1 VNGGRLSETL
11 ALLLRENSGRAAILS
26 ADAERAIRRR
36 MAARWAG
43 SIAAIVA
50 VGAIGTVTV
59 VDAFAG
65 LRGDSAAT
73 QSPIPTPTIGVAAAT
88 FPVKGGPEF
97 VSTTAGLKCGDPV
110 PEPHPKEHDVGIALT
125 PTKPDYAGEVIQN
138 PGDTPSVIAR
148 LSQTVDTK
156 IGIVADSGISLIIGR
171 DGLVAGVLQYGPP
184 EMGWNALG
192 AGAAYEGQY
201 GTQLV
206 ASWIFCPGD
215 DTLTDSKFEAG
226 TYDVVAI
233 TRVFSTRE
241 SVALYQALGLA
252 RGGWNL
258 DPANLDPQGIYIPGS
273 YDCAQT
279 ISGQSPARACLPDFT
294 PNAKFDAAAAT
305 VTMLYDTKDFVGE
318 FSAVLV
324 SDPVSVFIPGKDSLP
339 WIQGFDAG
347 PLGAF
352 SSIDAFT
359 CGATAGYVSLSNQS
373 SESVALSLDGTS
385 SATMRTGGHFSA
397 TAWATGSPDG
407 SRVELLPGARIVYL
421 QSGAVTIPGS
431 NVSTV
436 GDTVVASAAVSA
448 GQPVTTNRFAGP
460 QALPL
465 AIEPLIPCPGIDAN
479 TITWSTSAV
488 LVGQWR
494 IVTPDGTV
502 TTMDTGQ
509 FLNVN

>member
-1 VNGGRLSETL
+1 
-11 ALLLRENSGRAAILS
+11 
-26 ADAERAIRRR
+26 
-36 MAARWAG
+36 MWARWAG
-43 SIAAIVA
+43 SIGAIVA

-59 VDAFAG
+59 VDAFGG
-65 LRGDSAAT
+65 LSGDTAVT
-73 QSPIPTPTIGVAAAT
+73 NSPIPTPTIGVSVTT

-97 VSTTAGLKCGDPV
+97 ASAVAGLKCGDPA
-110 PEPHPKEHDVGIALT
+110 PQPHPKEHDVGITLT
-125 PTKPDYAGEVIQN
+125 PTKPDYAGEAIQN
-138 PGDTPSVIAR
+138 PEDTPSVIAR
-148 LSQTVDTK
+148 LSQTVGTK
-156 IGIVADSGISLIIGR
+156 IGIAADSGISLVIER
-171 DGLVAGVLQYGPP
+171 NGLVAGVLQYSQP

-206 ASWIFCPGD
+206 APWITCPGD
-215 DTLTDSKFEAG
+215 KTSTGSTLEPG
-226 TYDVVAI
+226 TYDVVGI

-339 WIQGFDAG
+339 WMQGFDAG

-359 CGATAGYVSLSNQS
+359 CGATAGYVSLSNES
-373 SESVALSLDGTS
+373 SDAVSLSLDNTS
-385 SATMRTGGHFSA
+385 SDAVRMGGHFSA
-397 TAWATGSPDG
+397 TAWAMGIPDG

-421 QSGAVTIPGS
+421 QSGAVTVPGS

-436 GDTVVASAAVSA
+436 GDTVVASEAVSA
-448 GQPVTTNRFAGP
+448 GQAVTTNRFAGP

-465 AIEPLIPCPGIDAN
+465 AIEPVTTCPGIDAN

-494 IVTPDGTV
+494 VTTPDGTV

-509 FLNVN
+509 FLNVY